1 MSAGRGQ
8 VMKASQ
14 VATRGGA
21 VPWEPRPA
29 VEEGPPAEVEVVR
42 EQGIAK
48 GIVVRCRCGRVHE
61 LELDAPPAA
70 P

>member
-1 MSAGRGQ
+1 LKAG
-8 VMKASQ
+8 SI
-14 VATRGGA
+14 ATHGGV
-21 VPWEPRPA
+21 VPWEPRAP

-42 EQGIAK
+42 ENGIVK
-48 GIVVRCRCGRVHE
+48 GIVVRCRCGRSHE